1 MRLKA
6 RDLIFVA
13 LVVVSVGGLYL
24 LSTRAKVPPAMPA
37 SRPHLDAKTRE
48 QCLSCHPPA
57 QMDAL
62 QQAHKHPS
70 KWRDEKVNCLQC
82 HKTPQAQTGFDSGPH
97 ARPVVAGAKAGEH
110 EELTLWLRRKR
121 S

>member
-48 QCLSCHPPA
+48 QCLSCHPP
-57 QMDAL
+57 
-62 QQAHKHPS
+62 S

-82 HKTPQAQTGFDSGPH
+82 HKTPQAQTGFDSGPR
-97 ARPVVAGAKAGEH
+97 ARPGVAEMQAGER